1 MLPPMSNTKV
11 QTDRENS
18 YATMDSLVDFDLDI
32 ETGLFAI
39 ADVSLVRYR
48 RLRTIHQK

>member
-1 MLPPMSNTKV
+1 MARLKYKE
-11 QTDRENS
+11 REKNS
-18 YATMDSLVDFDLDI
+18 YATMDSLVDFDLET

-39 ADVSLVRYR
+39 ADVSLVRYC